1 MVTLNHAE
9 NHMYLCNLAYGGNI
23 CALCCLV
30 QKNCRSREGLRE
42 KLPQAERVCSRS
54 AWGDLW
60 GDHRDHARYMYQGDC
75 ATRVC
80 THRPTPP
87 RITRHYPL
95 DLALGS
101 RRSRALLS
109 PMDKRYLRIRACK
122 QTGHHSC
129 AHDFARLSYHSPIVN
144 FRLFTTD
151 QGPSF
156 GPPKFKKSS
165 LPLYHVP
172 EKL

>member
-1 MVTLNHAE
+1 
-9 NHMYLCNLAYGGNI
+9 MYLCNLAYGGNI